1 MTPGV
6 QPLQG
11 IADDTNADAIAADV
25 ATDTPD
31 KPGTRTWTLVLIR
44 HGETSWNEEGRI
56 QGQEDIELSDTGRLQ
71 VRKLGRRFSAAC
83 RTIAPRPLLP
93 CLGSEPLSVAA
104 HFSSDLCRATE
115 TARVVQ
121 GSSPHLGPLRLYS
134 MTLLRERHFGQWQG
148 KTADV
153 IREARTAGNGDT
165 PPGGETEDQVFA
177 RMRDAL
183 DVMVTH
189 LETSPGTDS
198 RIGLVFGHGSSL
210 RALICFSLGLGAKEM
225 RRFRLDNT
233 SLTVIQIE
241 GIYGDEQVDIENGRL
256 LCLNEAAHL
265 LSPEVLV

>member
-1 MTPGV
+1 MN
-6 QPLQG
+6 
-11 IADDTNADAIAADV
+11 DTNADAVVSDV
-25 ATDTPD
+25 SSDTPD
-31 KPGTRTWTLVLIR
+31 KPKTRIWTLILIR
-44 HGETSWNEEGRI
+44 HGETTWNAEGRI
-56 QGQEDIELSDTGRLQ
+56 QGQEDIELSDEGRLQ

-83 RTIAPRPLLP
+83 RTIAPRSLLA

-104 HFSSDLCRATE
+104 QFSSDLCRATE

-134 MTLLRERHFGQWQG
+134 MTLLRERHFGEWQG
-148 KTADV
+148 KTAEV
-153 IREARTAGNGDT
+153 IKEARAAGKGDK
-165 PPGGETEDQVFA
+165 PPGGETEEQVFA

-210 RALICFSLGLGAKEM
+210 RALICFALGLEAKDM

-233 SLTVIQIE
+233 SLTVVEIE
-241 GIYGDEQVDIENGRL
+241 GVYGDEEVTIKSGRL